1 MAEISQVALDQELQ
15 SSYIDYAMSVII
27 GRAIPDARDGLK
39 PVQRRILFGMYSLK
53 NFHNQP
59 TKKSARI
66 AGEVMGKLHPHGD
79 AAIYDTLVRMAQ
91 SFSLLHPL
99 IEGQGNFGSVDG
111 DPPAAMRYTEVRLTK
126 LAEEMLQDLE
136 KDTVDFVP
144 NFDNTENEPIL
155 LPSKVPNLLVNGAS
169 GIAVGVATNMPPHN
183 MNEVCDAIAYALDH
197 KETTVEDMLNIVQG
211 PDFPT
216 GGTVIMS
223 QAAYN
228 GYRHGRGQ
236 ARIRAKT
243 EVDEKKNRLLV
254 KEIPYNVNKASLI
267 QTIAELVRDKRVVGI
282 KDLRDESDKQ
292 GINIV
297 IDLRDDANPQQ
308 VLNSLY
314 RYTQM
319 EVTLPII
326 NLAVVGTSLRSMN
339 LLQLVNT
346 FIDHRREVVQRR
358 SKYELNVAK
367 DRLHIVEG
375 LLIAIDHI
383 EKIIR
388 DIRASDEVNQ
398 ARKKL
403 MDDYTLSEKQANAI
417 LDMKLSRLTHL
428 ESDTLKREGTEL
440 RGKINYYADVISN
453 PEKIDKIIKEETLE
467 IKKQYGKPRKTE
479 VIKTD
484 EISQITDEDVISD
497 ERVMVILT
505 NSGYVKRQPI
515 TAYKEQGRGGKGM
528 IAINLK
534 EGDYV
539 RQILACNNKDY
550 LICISNAGRAYWLK
564 AYNIPESGRYAEGKA
579 IVNLLNIRDEKI
591 VQVLNIKD
599 FSVTKVIFLTTRGLV
614 KKTAASHFSHPRSTG
629 IRAITLRQGDELA
642 DAILTSA
649 DRYLNITTRNGK
661 AIKFNEQD
669 LRETGR
675 SAAGVRGIRLSHG
688 DGAQNIIA
696 ESDIGSIL
704 TITENGFGKLTDV
717 NKYRLQGRGGKGV
730 LNIKISEKTGGVAKS
745 IFVSGEQHVLL
756 INSRGISITIPIDS
770 IRVTGR
776 AASGVRLMR
785 VENGAKVV
793 DARLIDESIEPRQ
806 SAPEGRN
813 GD

>member
-1 MAEISQVALDQELQ
+1 MDQELQ

-39 PVQRRILFGMYSLK
+39 PVQRRILYAMYTMK

-66 AGEVMGKLHPHGD
+66 AGDVMGKLHPHGD
-79 AAIYDTLVRMAQ
+79 AAIYDTMVRMTQ

-126 LAEEMLQDLE
+126 LAEEMLLDLDKE
-136 KDTVDFVP
+136 TVDFVP
-144 NFDNTENEPIL
+144 NFDNTETEPIL

-169 GIAVGVATNMPPHN
+169 GIAVGVATSMPPHN
-183 MNEVCDAIAYALDH
+183 MNEVCDAVAYALDH
-197 KETTVEDMLNIVQG
+197 KEATVEELLNIVQG

-223 QAAYN
+223 QIAYN

-236 ARIRAKT
+236 AIIKAKAEIDDKKHRI
-243 EVDEKKNRLLV
+243 VV
-254 KEIPYNVNKASLI
+254 KEIPYNVNKATLI

-292 GINIV
+292 GIHIA
-297 IDLRDDANPQQ
+297 IDLREDANPQQ
-308 VLNSLY
+308 VLNTLY
-314 RYTQM
+314 KYTQL
-319 EVTLPII
+319 EVTFPII
-326 NLAVVGTSLRSMN
+326 NLAVVGTSLRSLN
-339 LLQLVNT
+339 LLQMVTT
-346 FIDHRREVVQRR
+346 FIEHRREVVQRR

-383 EKIIR
+383 EKIIK
-388 DIRASDEVNQ
+388 DIRASEEINQ

-403 MDDYTLSEKQANAI
+403 MDDYKLSEKQANAI

-428 ESDTLKREGTEL
+428 ESDTLKKESQDL
-440 RGKINYYADVISN
+440 QSKIDYYTGVINS
-453 PEKIDKIIKEETLE
+453 PEKVDKIIKDETLE
-467 IKKQYGKPRKTE
+467 IKKLYGKPRKTE

-484 EISQITDEDVISD
+484 DIAEITDEDMITD
-497 ERVMVILT
+497 TKITVILT
-505 NSGYVKRQPI
+505 NSGYVKRQAI
-515 TAYKEQGRGGKGM
+515 TTYKEQGRGGKGV

-550 LICISNAGRAYWLK
+550 LICISNVGKAYWLK

-579 IVNLLNIRDEKI
+579 IVNLLNIKDEKI

-599 FSVTKVIFLTTRGLV
+599 FSTTKVVFLTTHGLV
-614 KKTAASHFSHPRSTG
+614 KKTAASLFSHPRVTG

-642 DAILTSA
+642 DAILVSG
-649 DRYLNITTRNGK
+649 DKYLNITTKNGK
-661 AIKFNEQD
+661 AIKFNEAD
-669 LRETGR
+669 LRQTGR
-675 SAAGVRGIRLSHG
+675 SSAGVRGIRLSQG
-688 DGAQNIIA
+688 DVAQNIIA
-696 ESDIGSIL
+696 ESDVGGIL
-704 TITENGFGKLTDV
+704 TITQNGYGKLTDV
-717 NKYRLQGRGGKGV
+717 NKYRLQSRGGKGV
-730 LNIKISEKTGGVAKS
+730 LNIKISDKTGKVAKA

-785 VENGAKVV
+785 LEDGARVV
-793 DARLIDESIEPRQ
+793 DARLIDESIEPEPQ
-806 SAPEGRN
+806 VPAEKLQ
-813 GD
+813 